1 MIKKIVNKQSL
12 EEYRKYS
19 IKNDLNYWLSKT
31 PSERIAAVDYLRKQ
45 YHGNTIRLQRTVR
58 VIQRQKEKK

>member
-19 IKNDLNYWLSKT
+19 IKNDLNYWLSKL

-58 VIQRQKEKK
+58 IIQRSQS

>member
-19 IKNDLNYWLSKT
+19 IKNDLNYWLNKL

-45 YHGNTIRLQRTVR
+45 YHGNTIRLQRIVR
-58 VIQRQKEKK
+58 VIKRKQS

>member
-12 EEYRKYS
+12 EEYKKYS
-19 IKNDLNYWLSKT
+19 IKNDLNYWLSKL

-58 VIQRQKEKK
+58 IIQRTQS

>member
-1 MIKKIVNKQSL
+1 MIKKIVNKHSL
-12 EEYRKYS
+12 EEYRKHS
-19 IKNDLNYWLSKT
+19 IENDLNYWLSKS

-58 VIQRQKEKK
+58 VIKRKNKEK

>member
-19 IKNDLNYWLSKT
+19 IKNDLNYWLSKL

-45 YHGNTIRLQRTVR
+45 YHGNTNRLQRSVR
-58 VIQRQKEKK
+58 IIQRTQS